1 MDYKTNYSYSEDIIA
16 NSSDMKS
23 LVNIIDKVATTNI
36 NVLIVGESG
45 SGKEFFAREIHK
57 KGSKENS
64 PFVVVNCSSL
74 TNNTFESNF
83 FGQVA
88 GNGNEEITGIV
99 EKANEGTIYLNE
111 ITNLTK
117 DLQEKILTFAEKGEF
132 TKLGSSEAKR
142 VNLRI
147 IASTTKRLENEVRN
161 GSLKND
167 FFYRLNAIILR
178 VPSLRKRKEDI
189 TDLIKL
195 FMSPTINNITEDAMQ
210 TLTEH
215 TWPGNVR
222 ELINII
228 EKIKIFLPYNDKT
241 GERTI
246 TKESLPPEI
255 SEFTKYYK
263 NQNHPRKLE
272 DIEREHILSALNYFN
287 GNKSKTATALGVT
300 LKTLYNKLN
309 RYREEN
315 LY

>member
-263 NQNHPRKLE
+263 N
-272 DIEREHILSALNYFN
+272 
-287 GNKSKTATALGVT
+287 
-300 LKTLYNKLN
+300 
-309 RYREEN
+309 
-315 LY
+315 